1 MRRIRVLIIDDSVVI
16 RRILGD
22 VIAADPSLEVVGAA
36 ANGRIGLQ
44 MVTQLNPDVV
54 TMDVEM
60 PEMDG
65 LTTVREL
72 RKTHRRLPVIMFST
86 LTERGASTTLDAL
99 SAGASDYVTKPS
111 NVGNVGEAIRRISI
125 DLIGK
130 IKALCGMKASPAA
143 AAALPALRPVRPK
156 PLVGGTTGTAGTTFV
171 RLLAVGSS
179 TGGPVALASFIGG
192 LEANFPVPVIITQ
205 HMPPM
210 FTRMLAERLSLGG
223 KLKVKEGAAGDI
235 LQPGHG
241 YVAPGDYHM
250 TVHRQDGQFRIALN
264 QQPPENSCR
273 PAVDVMFRS
282 AAEGFGAGVLGVV
295 LTGMGQDGMLGAR
308 QIREGGGEM
317 IVQDEATSVVWGM
330 PGAIARDG
338 SADVILPLDQIA
350 DAVNRRVFGRM
361 SEFRKGA

>member
-22 VIAADPSLEVVGAA
+22 VIASDPSLEVVGAA

-44 MVTQLNPDVV
+44 MIGQVSPDIV

-111 NVGNVGEAIRRISI
+111 NVGNVGEAIRRISTE
-125 DLIGK
+125 LVGK
-130 IKALCGMKASPAA
+130 IKGICGMQTPAVA
-143 AAALPALRPVRPK
+143 AVPPRPRPIVRPPSASDTLK
-156 PLVGGTTGTAGTTFV
+156 PTGPSAV
-171 RLLAVGSS
+171 RLLAVGCS
-179 TGGPVALASFIGG
+179 TGGPVALATFIGG

-210 FTRMLAERLSLGG
+210 FTRMLADRLSIGG

-235 LQPGHG
+235 LQAGHG

-250 TVHRQDGQFRIALN
+250 RIERHEAGFRVALN
-264 QQPPENSCR
+264 QEPPENSCR

-282 AAEGFGAGVLGVV
+282 VAATHGAGVLGVV

-308 QIREGGGEM
+308 QIRDAGGEM
-317 IVQDEATSVVWGM
+317 LVQDEATSVVWGM
-330 PGAIARDG
+330 PGAVARDG
-338 SADVILPLDQIA
+338 SADAVLPLDQIA
-350 DAVNRRVFGRM
+350 DAVNRRAFGRTGL
-361 SEFRKGA
+361 FRKGA